1 MSKERIL
8 FACDDGFILNSI
20 VENLKEKYSD
30 DIEFLTDSSL
40 IDKDNLII
48 SWSKFDSVIYVK
60 NGSKSN
66 LDLYIG
72 HPHLRCFDFNEN
84 LEAEIIDELENA
96 INNIE
101 LEKKYL
107 IKMPSIDR
115 LSAYKPFKSE
125 IEQIYLLSDKGSHRI
140 RKRGI
145 APNYAYFETLK
156 LRITGDK
163 CYEYESI
170 IDEEKYNELKQN
182 ANPKKSPIIKDRYCF
197 LYKNKYFELDI
208 FPFWD
213 DKALIE
219 LELSNEDEAFELP
232 PEIEV
237 IKDVSN
243 DSKYKNNHLASVIFN
258 ENSKTDIL

>member
-1 MSKERIL
+1 MGKL
-8 FACDDGFILNSI
+8 KVLLACDNGVVLHPLTTR
-20 VENLKEKYSD
+20 LKANYSD
-30 DIEFLTDSSL
+30 NVIFETDPNAIDKNSL
-40 IDKDNLII
+40 IL
-48 SWSKFDSVIYVK
+48 SWSKYDSIIYVK
-60 NGSKSN
+60 NIDEADI
-66 LDLYIG
+66 DLYIG
-72 HPHLRCFDFNEN
+72 HPHLRCFDFNEK

-107 IKMPSIDR
+107 IKMPSIDE
-115 LSAYKPFKSE
+115 LSVYKPFKSE
-125 IEQIYLLSDKGSHRI
+125 IEQIYLLSDNGSHRI

-182 ANPKKSPIIKDRYCF
+182 AKPKKSPIIKDRYCF
-197 LYKNKYFELDI
+197 LYMNKYFELDI

-243 DSKYKNNHLASVIFN
+243 DSEYKNNHLASVIFN